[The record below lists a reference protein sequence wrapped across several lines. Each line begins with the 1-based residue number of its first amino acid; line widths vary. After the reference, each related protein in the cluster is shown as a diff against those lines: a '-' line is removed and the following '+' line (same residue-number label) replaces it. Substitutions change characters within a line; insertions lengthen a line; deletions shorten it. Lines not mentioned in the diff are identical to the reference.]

1 MSLRFVVAASTV
13 GTLIEWYD
21 FFAYASLSPIIA
33 SLFFPKGNPAA
44 AIIGTWLV
52 FATGFVVR
60 PIGALVFGHLGD
72 RIGRKSTFLATLIL
86 MGLSTTGIG
95 LLPTYAQAGLAAT
108 ALLAALRMVQ
118 GIALGG
124 EYGGAVTYAL
134 EYAPSGRRAFYVGF
148 ISATPPLG
156 LGLSSLT
163 VVLSSMLLTAQ
174 EFAAWGWRVPFLL
187 ALALTALGA
196 YLRLK
201 LAETPLFGALK
212 EKGAVSKIPIV
223 EAFAKYW
230 KWILVGIAVAAGHA
244 VLAYTSTAYIFTF
257 LTQVARWTS
266 VEANIIVGTAAVLQ
280 LPLYIFAAWL
290 GDRLGRRLIYV
301 IGLVIGIAT
310 YYPIYLFLSS
320 LRDLAAAVLAVFVL
334 IGATAFTFSILGTAL
349 AELFPTRVRYT
360 GMSIAFNIGI
370 GFFGGFTPSIV
381 GAIGL
386 ALHNPLAGVAL
397 YTYVVA
403 IVALAV
409 AILALPETKNVDIS
423 A

>member
-1 MSLRFVVAASTV
+1 
-13 GTLIEWYD
+13 
-21 FFAYASLSPIIA
+21 
-33 SLFFPKGNPAA
+33 
-44 AIIGTWLV
+44 
-52 FATGFVVR
+52 
-60 PIGALVFGHLGD
+60 
-72 RIGRKSTFLATLIL
+72 
-86 MGLSTTGIG
+86 
-95 LLPTYAQAGLAAT
+95 
-108 ALLAALRMVQ
+108 
-118 GIALGG
+118 
-124 EYGGAVTYAL
+124 
-134 EYAPSGRRAFYVGF
+134 
-148 ISATPPLG
+148 
-156 LGLSSLT
+156 
-163 VVLSSMLLTAQ
+163 MLLTAQ

-187 ALALTALGA
+187 ALTVLGA

-201 LAETPLFGALK
+201 LAETPLFETLK
-212 EKGAVSKIPIV
+212 EKGAVSKIPVV

-257 LTQVARWTS
+257 LTQVPKWTS
-266 VEANIIVGTAAVLQ
+266 VEANAIVGTAAILQ

-301 IGLVIGIAT
+301 IGLVVGIAT

-320 LRDLAAAVLAVFVL
+320 SKNFAAAILAVFVL

-386 ALHNPLAGVAL
+386 ALHNPLAGVVL

-403 IVALAV
+403 AVALAV
-409 AILALPETKNVDIS
+409 ALLALPETKNVDVSI
-423 A
+423 